1 MPVEV
6 PAPQH
11 DIGVLVAVHVSA
23 AVDLARLRVIS
34 YMVIGQV
41 HSDRLGL
48 LSLVFSRM
56 LLAGLALRTDWRPLQ
71 RLWISLR

>member
-41 HSDRLGL
+41 HSDKLGL
-48 LSLVFSRM
+48 LSLVVSRM
-56 LLAGLALRTDWRPLQ
+56 LLAGLALRTDRRRLQ

>member
-34 YMVIGQV
+34 YMVTGQV

-48 LSLVFSRM
+48 LSLVVSRM
-56 LLAGLALRTDWRPLQ
+56 LLAGLALRTDRR
-71 RLWISLR
+71 RL

>member
-48 LSLVFSRM
+48 LSLVVSRM
-56 LLAGLALRTDWRPLQ
+56 LLAGLALRTDRRRLQ